1 MPTSKHRKNHK
12 QKAAARTKAKQHN
25 KQRITNLMEELQ
37 TQLQN
42 INDASPEALT
52 ITGADTSRIL
62 PAYNI
67 NINEL

>member
-1 MPTSKHRKNHK
+1 
-12 QKAAARTKAKQHN
+12 
-25 KQRITNLMEELQ
+25 MEELQ

>member
-12 QKAAARTKAKQHN
+12 QKAAARTTAK
-25 KQRITNLMEELQ
+25 KQNQQKINNLMEELKV
-37 TQLQN
+37 QLQN
-42 INDASPEALT
+42 IQDTSPEALT
-52 ITGADTSRIL
+52 ITGADTSRII

>member
-12 QKAAARTKAKQHN
+12 QKTAARTKAKQHN

-42 INDASPEALT
+42 IKDVSPEALT